1 MAKITLRVETRGT
14 IKSRNGKSRKK
25 CKFVFRKSGKLPSG
39 WAVSS
44 ENQNYMKT
52 NMLQF
57 ATGATGKVATAKGA
71 VAKGATA
78 KGATA
83 KVAAAKGATAKV
95 AAAKGA
101 AAKVATGKV
110 ATAKGAVAKGA

>member
-78 KGATA
+78 KGA
-83 KVAAAKGATAKV
+83 
-95 AAAKGA
+95 AAKGA
-101 AAKVATGKV
+101 AAMAVTAMVVALLT
-110 ATAKGAVAKGA
+110 TI